1 MEERVRFELTPQ
13 GFAVLYIN
21 RFATVPLIG
30 TGGRNRTLIKS
41 FGDSCVTITLHR

>member
-30 TGGRNRTLIKS
+30 TSARTRTLIHG
-41 FGDSCVTITLHR
+41 FGDRCSTIELH